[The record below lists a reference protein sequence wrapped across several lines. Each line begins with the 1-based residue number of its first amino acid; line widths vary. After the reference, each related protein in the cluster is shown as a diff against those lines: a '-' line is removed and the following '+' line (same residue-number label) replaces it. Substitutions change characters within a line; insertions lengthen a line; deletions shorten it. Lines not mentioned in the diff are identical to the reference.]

1 MFAGHFSK
9 KLSAAAWRRSQ
20 LLLKWNVKLATALV
34 FHPWC
39 QRGRVAESTRRRAP
53 SAAARDAS
61 ALKQPRRR
69 TSRAVSRRVKR
80 KRYIEAA
87 LMRKMLD
94 VAQEYLELQ
103 HLRIEVEKAEM
114 ELRKRLDHRD
124 DRKKR

>member
-1 MFAGHFSK
+1 
-9 KLSAAAWRRSQ
+9 
-20 LLLKWNVKLATALV
+20 
-34 FHPWC
+34 
-39 QRGRVAESTRRRAP
+39 
-53 SAAARDAS
+53 
-61 ALKQPRRR
+61 
-69 TSRAVSRRVKR
+69 VSRRVKR